1 MHVLVTGHKGYIG
14 ANLVPLLLKA
24 GHTAVGMDVDFY
36 EDGDFDSAPYP
47 IPEIRKDIR
56 DVEQADVR
64 GFDAVIHLAAL
75 SNDPLGNLNPDLTYA
90 INHRASVRLAEL
102 AKEAGVQRFLF
113 ASSCSTYG
121 VAGDDLV
128 DETAPLNPVTPYGE
142 SKVLVE
148 RDLAALADDSFSPVY
163 LRNATAY
170 GVSPRLRFGVVLN
183 ELVGWAYTTGRVFLK
198 SDGSPW
204 RPVVHIEDISRAFI
218 ALMEAPRETV
228 HNEAFNVGRTD
239 ENYRIRDLAQ
249 IVVDA
254 VPGSRL
260 EYAEDAGPDTRTYRV
275 DFGKLARA
283 LPDFQ
288 LRWDARRGAQEL
300 YEAYQR
306 FDLRPEAFQGP
317 RFKRLAQIDALL
329 RAGRIDAS
337 LCRISR
343 SAPSPIAA

>member
-1 MHVLVTGHKGYIG
+1 MRVLVTGHKGYIG
-14 ANLVPLLLKA
+14 ARLVPLLLSA
-24 GHTAVGMDVDFY
+24 GHTAVGLDADFY
-36 EDGDFDSAPYP
+36 AAGDFDGAPHP
-47 IPEIRKDIR
+47 IPELRKDLR
-56 DVEQADVR
+56 DVTQADVQ
-64 GFDAVIHLAAL
+64 GFDAVMHLAAL

-102 AKEAGVQRFLF
+102 AKAAGVRRFLF

-148 RDLAALADDSFSPVY
+148 RDVSALADDAFSPVY

-170 GVSPRLRFGVVLN
+170 GLSPRLRFGVVIN
-183 ELVGWAYTTGRVFLK
+183 ELVAWAYTTGRVFLK

-204 RPVVHIEDISRAFI
+204 RPVVHVEDIARAFI
-218 ALMEAPRETV
+218 ALLEAPRDVV
-228 HNEAFNVGRTD
+228 HNQAFNIGRTD

-260 EYAEDAGPDTRTYRV
+260 EYADDAGPDARTYRV

-283 LPDFQ
+283 LPDFRLQ
-288 LRWDARRGAQEL
+288 WDARRGADEL
-300 YEAYQR
+300 HAAYR
-306 FDLRPEAFQGP
+306 RLDLQPAAFEGP
-317 RFKRLAQIDALL
+317 RFRRLAQIDDLMRTGRLDTALRCL
-329 RAGRIDAS
+329 
-337 LCRISR
+337 
-343 SAPSPIAA
+343 PQAAATAI